1 MTFEAFAASLIGD
14 EEPSDLTVPLRALWR
29 DGKGDWEGA
38 HELAGLVETAA
49 GALVHAYLHRKEGDV
64 GNAHYWYR
72 QAGRSPFDGTLEA
85 EWAALAREFLK
96 TIASPS

>member
-1 MTFEAFAASLIGD
+1 MTFERFAASLAED
-14 EEPSDLTVPLRALWR
+14 EAPEALALPLKARWR

-49 GALVHAYLHRKEGDV
+49 GALVHAYLHRKEGDLN
-64 GNAHYWYR
+64 NAHYWYR
-72 QAGRSPFDGTLEA
+72 QAARSPFEGSLDA
-85 EWAALAREFLK
+85 EWAALTRELLA

>member
-1 MTFEAFAASLIGD
+1 MTFEAFAASLAGD
-14 EEPSDLTVPLRALWR
+14 DEPSDLTVPLRALWR

-72 QAGRSPFDGTLEA
+72 QAGRSPFEGTLEA
-85 EWAALAREFLK
+85 EWDALAREFLA
-96 TIASPS
+96 TIAIPS